1 MLVVQWLRFCPP
13 NVGSA
18 GLIPGKGI
26 KIPQTIIIKELSNEE
41 ETTQYLKKVAKV
53 INKPQTHG
61 SLKSKQMKSCAA
73 SHVSTEAVL
82 GKFLSE

>member
-1 MLVVQWLRFCPP
+1 MVQWLRFCPP

-53 INKPQTHG
+53 INTPQTHG

>member
-1 MLVVQWLRFCPP
+1 MVQWLRFCPP

-41 ETTQYLKKVAKV
+41 ETTQYLKKAAKV

-61 SLKSKQMKSCAA
+61 SLKSKQMKSSA
-73 SHVSTEAVL
+73 SHISTEAVL